1 MAKIESV
8 KSTILKEAAALFSEQ
23 GYERTSMREI
33 AERVGVSKPAIY
45 YHFANKQALF
55 EELINTAFE
64 LSKKRIEEIAKTDFD
79 SITKLKYL
87 AIGFFES
94 TKNNPEFAR
103 FMHDLSAG
111 NIRKNIILNHHE
123 VFSKQQEWFN
133 QILTEGKVSGLIK
146 TDLDNYIFTMA
157 YIGTI
162 NMFTIGYLKGELKD
176 LSQKQ
181 AEQIVNLLLNG
192 IKK

>member
-23 GYERTSMREI
+23 GYERTSMRGI

-79 SITKLKYL
+79 SITKLKNL

-94 TKNNPEFAR
+94 TKNNPEFSR
-103 FMHDLSAG
+103 FMHDLSVG
-111 NIRKNIILNHHE
+111 NIRKNIKLNHHE
-123 VFSKQQEWFN
+123 VFSKQQEWLN
-133 QILTEGKVSGLIK
+133 QILNNGKKQGLLK
-146 TDLDNYIFTMA
+146 SDMDNMVFTMTF
-157 YIGTI
+157 IGAI
-162 NMFTIGYLKGELKD
+162 NMYIMAYLKGDIQEL
-176 LSQKQ
+176 SEESAIQVV
-181 AEQIVNLLLNG
+181 EVLLNG